1 MPATLH
7 PFLKTVHKSKIVS
20 DGQFESYLKT
30 TRLRD
35 GLSDEQVAKHT
46 VIKKL
51 LTLFQAEE
59 ILNGR
64 TRKLL
69 VEDYILV
76 DILGYGGM
84 GTVYIGK
91 HRESEKKV
99 AIKLLGEQTKHDAGI
114 RARFQLEAR
123 AGMKLD
129 HPKLVK
135 TLEFGML
142 QELYGETEFMVM
154 ELVAGVTLLEGI
166 NFSNGP
172 MKWDAASDVIC
183 QAADGLHYLH
193 SQGMVHRDV
202 KPDNILIEVNGN
214 SKLLDFG
221 LTLADEGGF
230 EDEFSLAMIFG
241 HDCLGTADY
250 IPPEQSKDSLQVD
263 HRADIYSLGCTL
275 YTALT
280 AKRPFPGRKRV
291 ETVKAHRTE
300 PRPIVIESNSKVPQ
314 ELSDAVFQ
322 MMSVNPDERPQSM
335 LEVQDLLAPFRNR
348 RNWAFEFSQVLIQRR
363 EMRKKY
369 ISESR
374 ARSNQNQR
382 PTTVNAQVETET
394 PGKKKVT
401 GDQIIDEAT
410 TKKPTES

>member
-1 MPATLH
+1 MPTTAH
-7 PFLKTVHKSKIVS
+7 PFLEKVERSNVLPAA
-20 DGQFESYLKT
+20 Q
-30 TRLRD
+30 LRAYA
-35 GLSDEQVAKHT
+35 ERFPHPVEVNEFQAAKHA
-46 VIKKL
+46 VQQQL

-64 TRKLL
+64 GRKLL
-69 VEDYILV
+69 VGDYVLF

-84 GTVYIGK
+84 GTVYIAR
-91 HRESEKKV
+91 HVESKQHV
-99 AIKLLGEQTKHDAGI
+99 AVKLLGEQTKHDAGI

-135 TLEFGML
+135 TLEFGTV
-142 QELYGETEFMVM
+142 QELYGETEYMVM

-172 MKWDAASDVIC
+172 MKWDAAADVIS

-193 SQGMVHRDV
+193 ENGMVHRDV

-214 SKLLDFG
+214 AKLLDFG
-221 LTLADEGGF
+221 LTLADEEGF

-250 IPPEQSKDSLQVD
+250 IPPEQSADSLNVD
-263 HRADIYSLGCTL
+263 ARADIYSLGCTL

-280 AKRPFPGRKRV
+280 AKRPFPGRKRP

-300 PRPIVIESNSKVPQ
+300 PRPIVKVENPNVPQ
-314 ELSDAVFQ
+314 ALSDAVLH
-322 MMSVNPDERPQSM
+322 MMSVDPNKRPQTM
-335 LEVQDLLAPFRNR
+335 LDVKDLLAPFRKR
-348 RNWAFEFSQVLIQRR
+348 RNWAFEFSQVLVQRR
-363 EMRKKY
+363 EMRKRY

-374 ARSNQNQR
+374 ARPSHVHR
-382 PTTVNAQVETET
+382 PTTVNAHQETET
-394 PGKKKVT
+394 PGKKQVT
-401 GDQIIDEAT
+401 GDQDIQQFDA
-410 TKKPTES
+410 K